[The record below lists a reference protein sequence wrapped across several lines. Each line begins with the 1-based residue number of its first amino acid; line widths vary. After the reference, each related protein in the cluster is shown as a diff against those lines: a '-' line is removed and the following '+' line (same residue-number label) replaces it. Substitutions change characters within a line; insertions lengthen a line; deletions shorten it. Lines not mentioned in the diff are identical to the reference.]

1 MFVSNLIPVRKRLF
15 IGLMAVSLLTVGLFL
30 GGIYYLATNPDRTA
44 FNQILLLV
52 LAGILVGV
60 ILVAAIGI
68 GGMILTI
75 LYARELS
82 IFHGPMR
89 VAVSLFFPIALTLGR
104 IFHIDINRIKNSF
117 IEVNNYLVK
126 SKQLKVPSGQ
136 LLLLAPHCLQ
146 NSQCP
151 YKITVDIENCQ
162 RCGKCT
168 VNNLLEIK
176 ENYGINVGL
185 ASGGTLARKFV
196 QMYRPR
202 AIVAVACERDLTS
215 GIQDSNPLP
224 VLGVI
229 NERPFGPCFNTS
241 INIAEVEDAVCFFID
256 QQGYVERG

>member
-1 MFVSNLIPVRKRLF
+1 MLVSNLIPVRKRLF
-15 IGLMAVSLLTVGLFL
+15 IGLMSVSLLIVGLFL
-30 GGIYYLATNPDRTA
+30 GGIYYLATNPARSV
-44 FNQILLLV
+44 FSQILLLI
-52 LAGILVGV
+52 LAGVVVGV
-60 ILVAAIGI
+60 IIVAAIGI

-82 IFHGPMR
+82 IFHGPIR
-89 VAVSLFFPIALTLGR
+89 VAVSLFFPIALMLGR
-104 IFHIDINRIKNSF
+104 FFRIDVDRIRNSF

-126 SKQLKVPSGQ
+126 SKQLKVSSEQ

-151 YKITVDIENCQ
+151 YKITVNIENCH

-168 VNNLLEIK
+168 VNNLLELK
-176 ENYGINVGL
+176 ENYGINVGM

-202 AIVAVACERDLTS
+202 AIVAVACERDLAS

-229 NERPFGPCFNTS
+229 NKRPFGPCFNTS
-241 INIAEVEDAVCFFID
+241 INMAEVEDAVCFFID
-256 QQGYVERG
+256 RQKGERG